1 VREASERSALVK
13 AIVTRLRTL
22 EDQAR
27 PRVNERGQTPAE
39 VVRERRRRRLE
50 AAGLPFDD
58 RPRKSFVGTQTLA
71 EAIRM
76 GRRRVLECERIN
88 G

>member
-1 VREASERSALVK
+1 VK
-13 AIVTRLRTL
+13 AIVRRLRRL

-27 PRVNERGQTPAE
+27 PIVNKHGQTIAE
-39 VVRERRRRRLE
+39 VVRERRRRRLA

-58 RPRKSFVGTQTLA
+58 RPRQSFASALSLS

-76 GRRRVLECERIN
+76 GRLRFRESR
-88 G
+88 